1 MSSFGDFL
9 SFGLRGLGGPQD
21 ITYGFGSDEQGLP
34 PRDLNKEKM
43 IKARQSLLED
53 KSMSTSSAAPGALLA
68 LWSRDDVRAAIVDFL
83 STRTIATLPFVA
95 KPLREVQSRLLI
107 TATTRRG
114 KTVPNPPTTRALL
127 DALLVGE
134 PKHFCEDWE
143 RGLEAWYRLGGTTG
157 AIAASR
163 LVLSGPTSILAPFG
177 GKHIGFARAL
187 RGPSLRPLRN
197 MLVTRFRVEMSYSSC
212 PAGRRVG
219 SVRLCGP
226 YSPASPSDLLWSPV
240 GTTADT
246 TKDFT
251 CGMTFSGGEA
261 RNYLLF
267 ENSLGNET
275 VIVSG
280 ATPNTQYTVDVM
292 FRHGSVTSGR
302 YAADVSVNG
311 QRVPFAMLLEVRPLS
326 SIHLYNLTSGTSRI
340 GNIDIW
346 YERARPEQSWN
357 EYYPDSESE

>member
-34 PRDLNKEKM
+34 PRDLNREKM
-43 IKARQSLLED
+43 IKARQGLLED

-134 PKHFCEDWE
+134 PKHFCEDWK
-143 RGLEAWYRLGGTTG
+143 RGLEAWYRLGGPTG

-163 LVLSGPTSILAPFG
+163 LVLSGPTSSLAPSG
-177 GKHIGFARAL
+177 GNHIGFARAL

-212 PAGRRVG
+212 PAGRHVG
-219 SVRLCGP
+219 CVRLCGP
-226 YSPASPSDLLWSPV
+226 YSPASPSDLLWSPAYMP
-240 GTTADT
+240 ADA
-246 TKDFT
+246 TKDYM
-251 CGMTFSGGEA
+251 CGLTFRGGQA
-261 RNYLLF
+261 QNYLFF
-267 ENSLGNET
+267 ENGLGSET
-275 VIVSG
+275 VIVEG
-280 ATPNTQYTVDVM
+280 ATPNTQYTVDVI
-292 FRHGSVTSGR
+292 FRYQSVTSGR
-302 YAADVSVNG
+302 CAVDVSVNG
-311 QRVPFAMLLEVRPLS
+311 RGVIQEMMSVEVRPLS
-326 SIHLYNLTSGTSRI
+326 SLQLYNITAGTSRI

-346 YERARPEQSWN
+346 YERARPDQSWN
-357 EYYPDSESE
+357 EQVN

>member
-34 PRDLNKEKM
+34 PRDLNREEM
-43 IKARQSLLED
+43 IKARQGLLED

-95 KPLREVQSRLLI
+95 KPLRELQSRLLI

-163 LVLSGPTSILAPFG
+163 LVLSGPTSLRAPSG
-177 GKHIGFARAL
+177 GKHIGFARPL
-187 RGPSLRPLRN
+187 RGPSLRRLRN
-197 MLVTRFRVEMSYSSC
+197 MLVTRFRVEMSYSWCSF
-212 PAGRRVG
+212 GGEVG
-219 SVRLCGP
+219 SVLLCGP
-226 YSPASPSDLLWSPV
+226 YSPATPSDLLWTPTNMS
-240 GTTADT
+240 ADAT
-246 TKDFT
+246 RDMM
-251 CGMTFSGGEA
+251 CGLKFRGGQFQ
-261 RNYLLF
+261 NYLF
-267 ENSLGNET
+267 FGNGYGSET
-275 VIVSG
+275 VIVEG
-280 ATPNTQYTVDVM
+280 ATPNTQYTVDVI
-292 FRHGSVTSGR
+292 FRHESVTSGR
-302 YAADVSVNG
+302 CAADVSVNG
-311 QRVPFAMLLEVRPLS
+311 QRVPLAMPLVVRPLS
-326 SIHLYNLTSGTSRI
+326 SIHLYNLNSGESRI

-346 YERARPEQSWN
+346 YERATPDQSRN
-357 EYYPDSESE
+357 ELSDSESE